1 MNILFISDVFFPRVN
16 GVSTSINT
24 FATELRALGHQVTLI
39 APSYSDE
46 DKDKEEEWI
55 VRVPS
60 HKIYFD
66 PEDRL
71 MNFGK
76 LKALLP
82 WIRDKHFDVI
92 HIHTPFTAHYVGIHF
107 GKKLDI
113 PVVETYHTFFEDY
126 LHHYLPFIPQFIS
139 RKIARTISRR
149 QCNAVD
155 GIVSPSKPM
164 LDVLK
169 QYGIKTPAE
178 VVATGLD
185 DSSFASVDGEHFRM
199 SHDIPLTQPMLL
211 FVGRVAHE
219 KNIGFLLEM
228 HVELIKKHPDALLVI
243 TGEGPAEESIKHS
256 IDKLGIS
263 NKVRMIGYLDR
274 SHELIACY
282 KAADIFVFASKSETQ
297 GLVLL
302 EAMAQGTAVVAIAE
316 LGTKSILIE
325 GEGVLIAK
333 DDINDFADK
342 VSVLL
347 SDAPKRQMIGE
358 KGRQYAKEK
367 WGAGVLAKK
376 VAKFYK
382 STINQKSSLSR
393 YLDTSIGNAKE
404 ST

>member
-39 APSYSDE
+39 APSYTDE
-46 DKDKEEEWI
+46 DKEEEWI

-139 RKIARTISRR
+139 RKLARTISRR

-185 DSSFASVDGEHFRM
+185 DSSFANVDGEHFRM
-199 SHDIPLTQPMLL
+199 SHDIPLIQPMLL

-228 HVELIKKHPDALLVI
+228 HVELIKNHPDALLVI
-243 TGEGPAEESIKHS
+243 TGEGPAEESIKQS
-256 IDKLGIS
+256 IEKLGIS

-274 SHELIACY
+274 GHELIACY

-333 DDINDFADK
+333 DDINDFAEK

-382 STINQKSSLSR
+382 SAINQKSSLSR
-393 YLDTSIGNAKE
+393 YMDTRIGNAKE

>member
-39 APSYSDE
+39 VPSYSDE
-46 DKDKEEEWI
+46 DKEEEWI

-139 RKIARTISRR
+139 RKLARTISRR

-155 GIVSPSKPM
+155 GIISPSKPM

-185 DSSFASVDGEHFRM
+185 DSSFANVDGEHFRM
-199 SHDIPLTQPMLL
+199 SHNIPLTKPILL

-256 IDKLGIS
+256 IDKLGIA

-342 VSVLL
+342 VSILL

-393 YLDTSIGNAKE
+393 YMDTRISNAKE
-404 ST
+404 SI

>member
-46 DKDKEEEWI
+46 DKQEEWI

-60 HKIYFD
+60 HMIYFD

-82 WIRDKHFDVI
+82 WVRDRHFDVI

-139 RKIARTISRR
+139 RKLARTISRR

-169 QYGIKTPAE
+169 QYGIKTPSE

-185 DSSFASVDGEHFRM
+185 DSSFANVDGEHFRI

-219 KNIGFLLEM
+219 KNINFLLEM
-228 HVELIKKHPDALLVI
+228 HVKLIRNHPDALLVI
-243 TGEGPAEESIKHS
+243 TGEGPAKESIKHS
-256 IDKLGIS
+256 MVRLGIT

-302 EAMAQGTAVVAIAE
+302 EAMAQGTAVVALAE

-333 DDINDFADK
+333 DDIDDFAHK

-347 SDAPKRQMIGE
+347 SDPTKRQMIGE
-358 KGRQYAKEK
+358 RGRQHAQEK
-367 WGAGVLAKK
+367 WGAGTLAKK
-376 VAKFYK
+376 VFKFYK
-382 STINQKSSLSR
+382 NTINQKSSLSR
-393 YLDTSIGNAKE
+393 YMDTRIGNAKE
-404 ST
+404 IT

>member
-39 APSYSDE
+39 APSYTDE
-46 DKDKEEEWI
+46 DKQEEWI

-139 RKIARTISRR
+139 RKLARTISRR

-169 QYGIKTPAE
+169 QYWIKTPAE

-185 DSSFASVDGEHFRM
+185 DSSFAHVDGEHFRM
-199 SHDIPLTQPMLL
+199 SHDIPLAQPMLL

-256 IDKLGIS
+256 IDKLDIS

-358 KGRQYAKEK
+358 KGRQYAQEK

-393 YLDTSIGNAKE
+393 YMDTRISNAKE

>member
-39 APSYSDE
+39 APSYTDE
-46 DKDKEEEWI
+46 DKQEEWI

-139 RKIARTISRR
+139 RKLARTISRR

-185 DSSFASVDGEHFRM
+185 DSSFANVDGEHFRM

-228 HVELIKKHPDALLVI
+228 HLELIKNHPDALLVI

-358 KGRQYAKEK
+358 KGRQYAQEK

-393 YLDTSIGNAKE
+393 YMDTRISNAKE

>member
-39 APSYSDE
+39 APSYTDE
-46 DKDKEEEWI
+46 DKEEEWI

-155 GIVSPSKPM
+155 GIISPSKPM

-342 VSVLL
+342 VSALL
-347 SDAPKRQMIGE
+347 SDATKRQMIGE
-358 KGRQYAKEK
+358 KGRQYAQEK

-393 YLDTSIGNAKE
+393 YMDTRIGNAKE
-404 ST
+404 LT

>member
-24 FATELRALGHQVTLI
+24 FATELKALGHQVTLI
-39 APSYSDE
+39 APSYTDE
-46 DKDKEEEWI
+46 DKKEEWI

-139 RKIARTISRR
+139 RKLARTISRR

-185 DSSFASVDGEHFRM
+185 DSSFANVDGEHFRL

-228 HVELIKKHPDALLVI
+228 HVKLIKKHPDALLVI

-358 KGRQYAKEK
+358 KGRQYAQEK

-393 YLDTSIGNAKE
+393 YMDTRIGNAKE

>member
-39 APSYSDE
+39 APSYTDE
-46 DKDKEEEWI
+46 DKQEEWI

-139 RKIARTISRR
+139 RKLARTISRR

-228 HVELIKKHPDALLVI
+228 HVELIKNHPDALLVI
-243 TGEGPAEESIKHS
+243 TGEGPAEESIKQS
-256 IDKLGIS
+256 IEKLGIS

-274 SHELIACY
+274 GHELIACY

-342 VSVLL
+342 VSALL

-358 KGRQYAKEK
+358 KGRQYAQEK
-367 WGAGVLAKK
+367 WTAGILAKK

-382 STINQKSSLSR
+382 SAINQKSSLSR
-393 YLDTSIGNAKE
+393 YMDTRIGKAKE
-404 ST
+404 TT

>member
-39 APSYSDE
+39 APSYTDE
-46 DKDKEEEWI
+46 DKQEEWI

-139 RKIARTISRR
+139 RKLARTISRR

-185 DSSFASVDGEHFRM
+185 DSSFANVDGEHFRM

-228 HVELIKKHPDALLVI
+228 HVELIKNHPDALLVI
-243 TGEGPAEESIKHS
+243 TGEGPAEESIKQS
-256 IDKLGIS
+256 IEKLGIS

-274 SHELIACY
+274 GHELIACY

-342 VSVLL
+342 VSALL
-347 SDAPKRQMIGE
+347 SDATKRQMIGE
-358 KGRQYAKEK
+358 KGRQYAQEK

-393 YLDTSIGNAKE
+393 YMDTRIGNAKE

>member
-16 GVSTSINT
+16 GVSTSINI
-24 FATELRALGHQVTLI
+24 FATELKALGHQVTLI

-46 DKDKEEEWI
+46 DKHEEWI

-82 WIRDKHFDVI
+82 WIRDRHFDVI

-139 RKIARTISRR
+139 RKLARTISRR

-185 DSSFASVDGEHFRM
+185 GSSFANVDGEHFRI

-219 KNIGFLLEM
+219 KNINFLLEM
-228 HVELIKKHPDALLVI
+228 HVKLIRNHPDALLVI

-256 IDKLGIS
+256 MDRLGIT

-302 EAMAQGTAVVAIAE
+302 EAMAQGTAVVALAE

-333 DDINDFADK
+333 DDVDDFAHK

-347 SDAPKRQMIGE
+347 SDPTKRQMIGE
-358 KGRQYAKEK
+358 RGRQYAQEK
-367 WGAGVLAKK
+367 WGAGTLAKK
-376 VAKFYK
+376 IFKFYK
-382 STINQKSSLSR
+382 NTINQKSSLSR
-393 YLDTSIGNAKE
+393 YMDTRIGNAKE
-404 ST
+404 LT

>member
-39 APSYSDE
+39 APSYTDE
-46 DKDKEEEWI
+46 DKQEEWI

-139 RKIARTISRR
+139 RKLARTISRR

-199 SHDIPLTQPMLL
+199 SHDIPLAQPMLL

-256 IDKLGIS
+256 IEKLGIS

-342 VSVLL
+342 VSALL

-358 KGRQYAKEK
+358 KGRQYAQEK
-367 WGAGVLAKK
+367 WGAGILAKK

-393 YLDTSIGNAKE
+393 YMDTRIGKAKE
-404 ST
+404 TT

>member
-39 APSYSDE
+39 APSYTNE
-46 DKDKEEEWI
+46 DKQEEWI

-71 MNFGK
+71 MNFSK

-82 WIRDKHFDVI
+82 WIRDKHFDII

-139 RKIARTISRR
+139 RKLARTISRR
-149 QCNAVD
+149 QCNVVD

-185 DSSFASVDGEHFRM
+185 DSSFASVDGEYFRM
-199 SHDIPLTQPMLL
+199 SHDIPLAQPMLL

-228 HVELIKKHPDALLVI
+228 HVELIKNHPDALLVI
-243 TGEGPAEESIKHS
+243 TGEGPAEESIKHT
-256 IDKLGIS
+256 IEKLGIS
-263 NKVRMIGYLDR
+263 NQVRMIGYLDR

-382 STINQKSSLSR
+382 STVNQKSSLSR
-393 YLDTSIGNAKE
+393 YLDTRIGNAKE

>member
-39 APSYSDE
+39 APSYTDE
-46 DKDKEEEWI
+46 DKQEEWI

-139 RKIARTISRR
+139 RKLARTISRR

-169 QYGIKTPAE
+169 QYGIKTPVE

-185 DSSFASVDGEHFRM
+185 DSSFANVDGDHFRM

-228 HVELIKKHPDALLVI
+228 HLELIKKHPDALLVI

-256 IDKLGIS
+256 IEKLGIS

-274 SHELIACY
+274 NHELIACY

-358 KGRQYAKEK
+358 KGRQYAQEK

-393 YLDTSIGNAKE
+393 YMDTRIGNVKE

>member
-46 DKDKEEEWI
+46 DKQEEWI

-139 RKIARTISRR
+139 RKLARTISRR

-155 GIVSPSKPM
+155 GIISPSKPM

-169 QYGIKTPAE
+169 QYGIKTSAE

-185 DSSFASVDGEHFRM
+185 DSSFANVDGEHFRM
-199 SHDIPLTQPMLL
+199 SHNIPLTKPMLL

-256 IDKLGIS
+256 IDKLGIA

-342 VSVLL
+342 VSILL

-393 YLDTSIGNAKE
+393 YMDTRISNAKE
-404 ST
+404 SI

>member
-39 APSYSDE
+39 VPSYTDE
-46 DKDKEEEWI
+46 DKQEEWI

-139 RKIARTISRR
+139 RKLARTISRR

-256 IDKLGIS
+256 IEKLGIS

-342 VSVLL
+342 VSILL

-393 YLDTSIGNAKE
+393 YLDTRIGNAKE

>member
-39 APSYSDE
+39 APSYTDE
-46 DKDKEEEWI
+46 DKQEEWI

-139 RKIARTISRR
+139 RKLARTISRR

-155 GIVSPSKPM
+155 GIVSPSMPM

-185 DSSFASVDGEHFRM
+185 DSSFANVDGEHFRM

-228 HVELIKKHPDALLVI
+228 HLELIKNHPDALLVI
-243 TGEGPAEESIKHS
+243 TGEGPAEESIKQS
-256 IDKLGIS
+256 IEKLSIS

-274 SHELIACY
+274 GHELIACY

-342 VSVLL
+342 VSALL

-358 KGRQYAKEK
+358 KGRQYAQEK
-367 WGAGVLAKK
+367 WTAGILAKK

-382 STINQKSSLSR
+382 SAINQKSSLSR
-393 YLDTSIGNAKE
+393 YMDTRIGKAKE
-404 ST
+404 TT

>member
-39 APSYSDE
+39 APSYTDE
-46 DKDKEEEWI
+46 DKQEEWI

-139 RKIARTISRR
+139 RKLARTISRR

-185 DSSFASVDGEHFRM
+185 DSSFARVDGEHFRM
-199 SHDIPLTQPMLL
+199 SHDIPLAQPMLL

-243 TGEGPAEESIKHS
+243 TGEGPAEDSIKHS
-256 IDKLGIS
+256 IDKLGIL

-302 EAMAQGTAVVAIAE
+302 EAMAQGTVVVAIAE

-358 KGRQYAKEK
+358 KGRQYAQEK

-393 YLDTSIGNAKE
+393 YMDTRISNAKE

>member
-39 APSYSDE
+39 APSYTDE
-46 DKDKEEEWI
+46 DKQEEWI

-71 MNFGK
+71 MNFGN

-139 RKIARTISRR
+139 RKLARTISRR

-185 DSSFASVDGEHFRM
+185 DSSFARVDGEHFRM
-199 SHDIPLTQPMLL
+199 SHDIPLAQPMLL

-256 IDKLGIS
+256 IDKLDIS

-358 KGRQYAKEK
+358 KGRQYAQEK

-393 YLDTSIGNAKE
+393 YMDTRISNAKE

>member
-39 APSYSDE
+39 APSYTDE
-46 DKDKEEEWI
+46 DKQEEWI

-139 RKIARTISRR
+139 RKLARTISRR

-199 SHDIPLTQPMLL
+199 SHDIPLAQPMLL

-393 YLDTSIGNAKE
+393 YLDTRIGNAKE

>member
-39 APSYSDE
+39 APSYTDE
-46 DKDKEEEWI
+46 DKQEEWI

-139 RKIARTISRR
+139 RKLARTISRR

-185 DSSFASVDGEHFRM
+185 DSSFANVDGEHFRM
-199 SHDIPLTQPMLL
+199 SHDIPLAQPMLL

-256 IDKLGIS
+256 IDKLSIS

-358 KGRQYAKEK
+358 KGRQYAQEK

-393 YLDTSIGNAKE
+393 YMDTRISNAKE

>member
-16 GVSTSINT
+16 GVSTSINI

-39 APSYSDE
+39 APSYTDE
-46 DKDKEEEWI
+46 DKQEEWI

-139 RKIARTISRR
+139 RKLARTISRR

-185 DSSFASVDGEHFRM
+185 DSSFANVDGEHFRL

-228 HVELIKKHPDALLVI
+228 HVKLIKKHPDALLVI
-243 TGEGPAEESIKHS
+243 TGEGPAEDSIKHS

-347 SDAPKRQMIGE
+347 SDAPKRQIIGE
-358 KGRQYAKEK
+358 KGRQYAQEK

-393 YLDTSIGNAKE
+393 YMDTRIGNAKE

>member
-39 APSYSDE
+39 APSYTDE
-46 DKDKEEEWI
+46 DKQEEWI

-139 RKIARTISRR
+139 RKLARTISRR

-185 DSSFASVDGEHFRM
+185 DSSFANVDGEHFRM

-228 HVELIKKHPDALLVI
+228 HVELIKNHPDALLVI
-243 TGEGPAEESIKHS
+243 TGEGPAEESIKQS
-256 IDKLGIS
+256 IEKLGIS

-274 SHELIACY
+274 GHELIACY

-342 VSVLL
+342 VSALL

-393 YLDTSIGNAKE
+393 YMDTRIGNAKE

>member
-39 APSYSDE
+39 APSYTDE
-46 DKDKEEEWI
+46 DKQEEWI

-139 RKIARTISRR
+139 RKLARTISRR

-185 DSSFASVDGEHFRM
+185 ESSFANVDGEHFRM

-228 HVELIKKHPDALLVI
+228 HVELIKNHPDALLVI
-243 TGEGPAEESIKHS
+243 TGEGPAEESIKQS
-256 IDKLGIS
+256 IEKLGIS
-263 NKVRMIGYLDR
+263 NKVRMIGYLHR

-342 VSVLL
+342 VSALL

-358 KGRQYAKEK
+358 KGRQYAQEK
-367 WGAGVLAKK
+367 WGAGILAKK

-393 YLDTSIGNAKE
+393 YMDTRFGKAKE
-404 ST
+404 TT

>member
-39 APSYSDE
+39 APSYTDE
-46 DKDKEEEWI
+46 DKQEEWI

-139 RKIARTISRR
+139 RKLARTISRR

-185 DSSFASVDGEHFRM
+185 GSSFASVDGEHFRL

-256 IDKLGIS
+256 IDKLDIS

-347 SDAPKRQMIGE
+347 SDASKRQMIGE
-358 KGRQYAKEK
+358 KGRQYAQEK

-382 STINQKSSLSR
+382 STTNQKSSLSR
-393 YLDTSIGNAKE
+393 YMDTRIGNAKE

>member
-24 FATELRALGHQVTLI
+24 FATELRALGHEVTLI
-39 APSYSDE
+39 APSYTDE
-46 DKDKEEEWI
+46 DKQEEWI

-71 MNFGK
+71 MNFSK

-82 WIRDKHFDVI
+82 WIRDKHFDII

-139 RKIARTISRR
+139 RKLARTISRR

-243 TGEGPAEESIKHS
+243 TGEGPAEESIKHT
-256 IDKLGIS
+256 IEKLGIS
-263 NKVRMIGYLDR
+263 NQVRMIGYLDR

-358 KGRQYAKEK
+358 KGRQYAQEK

-393 YLDTSIGNAKE
+393 YMDTRISNAKE

>member
-24 FATELRALGHQVTLI
+24 FATELKALGHQVTLI
-39 APSYSDE
+39 APSYTDE
-46 DKDKEEEWI
+46 DKKEEWI

-139 RKIARTISRR
+139 RKLARTISRR

-185 DSSFASVDGEHFRM
+185 DSSFANVDGEHFRL

-219 KNIGFLLEM
+219 KNIGFLIEM
-228 HVELIKKHPDALLVI
+228 HAKLIKKHPDALLVI
-243 TGEGPAEESIKHS
+243 TGEGPAEESIRHS

-358 KGRQYAKEK
+358 KGRQYAQEK

-382 STINQKSSLSR
+382 SAINQKSSLSR
-393 YLDTSIGNAKE
+393 YMDTRIGNAKE

>member
-39 APSYSDE
+39 APSYRDE
-46 DKDKEEEWI
+46 DKHEEWI

-82 WIRDKHFDVI
+82 WIRDRHFDVI

-139 RKIARTISRR
+139 RKLARTISRR

-169 QYGIKTPAE
+169 QYGIKTPSE

-185 DSSFASVDGEHFRM
+185 DSSFANVDGEHFRI

-219 KNIGFLLEM
+219 KNINFLLEM
-228 HVELIKKHPDALLVI
+228 HVKLIRNHPDALLVI

-256 IDKLGIS
+256 MDRLGIT

-302 EAMAQGTAVVAIAE
+302 EAMAQGTAVVALAE

-333 DDINDFADK
+333 DDIDDFAHK
-342 VSVLL
+342 VSTLL
-347 SDAPKRQMIGE
+347 SDPTKRQMIGE
-358 KGRQYAKEK
+358 RGRQYAQEK
-367 WGAGVLAKK
+367 WGAGTLAKK
-376 VAKFYK
+376 VFKFYK
-382 STINQKSSLSR
+382 NTINQKSSLSR
-393 YLDTSIGNAKE
+393 YMDTRIGNAKE
-404 ST
+404 LT

>member
-39 APSYSDE
+39 APSYTDE
-46 DKDKEEEWI
+46 DKQEEWI

-139 RKIARTISRR
+139 RKLARTISRR

-185 DSSFASVDGEHFRM
+185 DSSFARVDGEHFRM

-228 HVELIKKHPDALLVI
+228 HLELIKNHPDALLVI
-243 TGEGPAEESIKHS
+243 TGEGPAEESIKQS
-256 IDKLGIS
+256 IEKLGIS

-274 SHELIACY
+274 GHELIACY

-342 VSVLL
+342 VSALL

-358 KGRQYAKEK
+358 KGRQYAQEK
-367 WGAGVLAKK
+367 WGAGILAKK

-393 YLDTSIGNAKE
+393 YMDTRIGKAKE
-404 ST
+404 TT

>member
-39 APSYSDE
+39 APSYTDE
-46 DKDKEEEWI
+46 DKQEEWI

-82 WIRDKHFDVI
+82 WIRDKHFDII

-139 RKIARTISRR
+139 RKLARTISRR

-185 DSSFASVDGEHFRM
+185 ESSFASVDGEHFRM
-199 SHDIPLTQPMLL
+199 SHDIPLAQPMLL

-256 IDKLGIS
+256 IEKLGIS

-274 SHELIACY
+274 GHELIACY

-347 SDAPKRQMIGE
+347 SDAPKRQMIGD
-358 KGRQYAKEK
+358 KGRQYAQEK

-382 STINQKSSLSR
+382 STTNQKSSLSR
-393 YLDTSIGNAKE
+393 YMDTRIGNAKE

>member
-39 APSYSDE
+39 APSYTDE
-46 DKDKEEEWI
+46 DKQEEWI
-55 VRVPS
+55 IRVPS

-82 WIRDKHFDVI
+82 WIRDKHFDII

-139 RKIARTISRR
+139 RKLARTISRR

-185 DSSFASVDGEHFRM
+185 ESSFASVDGEHFRM
-199 SHDIPLTQPMLL
+199 SHDIPLAQPMLL

-256 IDKLGIS
+256 IEKLGIS

-274 SHELIACY
+274 GHELIACY

-347 SDAPKRQMIGE
+347 SDAPKRQMIGD
-358 KGRQYAKEK
+358 KGRQYAQEK

-382 STINQKSSLSR
+382 STTNQKSSLSR
-393 YLDTSIGNAKE
+393 YMDTRIGNAKE

>member
-24 FATELRALGHQVTLI
+24 FATELIALGHQVTLI
-39 APSYSDE
+39 APSYTDE
-46 DKDKEEEWI
+46 DKQEEWI

-82 WIRDKHFDVI
+82 WIRDKHFDII

-139 RKIARTISRR
+139 RKLARTISRR

-185 DSSFASVDGEHFRM
+185 ESSFASVDGEHFRM
-199 SHDIPLTQPMLL
+199 SHDIPLAQPMLL

-256 IDKLGIS
+256 IEKLGIS

-274 SHELIACY
+274 GHELIACY

-342 VSVLL
+342 VSILL
-347 SDAPKRQMIGE
+347 SDAPKRQMIGD
-358 KGRQYAKEK
+358 KGRQYAQEK

-382 STINQKSSLSR
+382 STTNQKSSLSR
-393 YLDTSIGNAKE
+393 YMDTRIGNAKE

>member
-39 APSYSDE
+39 APSYNDE
-46 DKDKEEEWI
+46 DKQEEWI

-139 RKIARTISRR
+139 RKLARTISRR

-185 DSSFASVDGEHFRM
+185 DSSFANVDGEHFRM

-228 HVELIKKHPDALLVI
+228 HVELIKNHPDALLVI
-243 TGEGPAEESIKHS
+243 TGEGPAEESIKQS
-256 IDKLGIS
+256 IEKLGIS

-274 SHELIACY
+274 GHELIACY

-342 VSVLL
+342 VSILL

-358 KGRQYAKEK
+358 KGRQYAQEK
-367 WGAGVLAKK
+367 WTAGILAKK

-382 STINQKSSLSR
+382 GAINQKSSLSR
-393 YLDTSIGNAKE
+393 YMDTRIGKAKE
-404 ST
+404 TT

>member
-39 APSYSDE
+39 APSYTDE
-46 DKDKEEEWI
+46 DKQEEWI

-139 RKIARTISRR
+139 RKLARTISRR

-185 DSSFASVDGEHFRM
+185 DSSFARVDGEHFRM

-256 IDKLGIS
+256 IDKLDIS

-358 KGRQYAKEK
+358 KGRQYAQEK

-393 YLDTSIGNAKE
+393 YMDTRIGNAKE

>member
-24 FATELRALGHQVTLI
+24 FATELKALGHQVTLI
-39 APSYSDE
+39 APSYTDE
-46 DKDKEEEWI
+46 DKKEEWI

-92 HIHTPFTAHYVGIHF
+92 HIHTPFTAHYAGIHF

-139 RKIARTISRR
+139 RKLARTISRR

-185 DSSFASVDGEHFRM
+185 DSSFANVDGEHFRL

-228 HVELIKKHPDALLVI
+228 HVKLIRNHPDALLVI
-243 TGEGPAEESIKHS
+243 TGEGPAEKSIKHS
-256 IDKLGIS
+256 IEKLGIS

-347 SDAPKRQMIGE
+347 SNAPKRQMIGE
-358 KGRQYAKEK
+358 KGRQYAQEK

-393 YLDTSIGNAKE
+393 YMDTRIGNTKE

>member
-39 APSYSDE
+39 APSYTDE
-46 DKDKEEEWI
+46 DKQEEWI

-139 RKIARTISRR
+139 RKLARTISRR

-185 DSSFASVDGEHFRM
+185 DSSFAHVDGEHFRM
-199 SHDIPLTQPMLL
+199 SHDIPLAQPMLL

-228 HVELIKKHPDALLVI
+228 HIELIKKHPDALLVI

-325 GEGVLIAK
+325 GEGVLIAQ

-342 VSVLL
+342 VSALL

-393 YLDTSIGNAKE
+393 YMDTRTGNAKGM
-404 ST
+404 T

>member
-39 APSYSDE
+39 APSYTDE
-46 DKDKEEEWI
+46 DKQEEWI

-139 RKIARTISRR
+139 RKLARTISRR

-185 DSSFASVDGEHFRM
+185 DSSFARVDGEHFRM
-199 SHDIPLTQPMLL
+199 SHDIPLAQPMLL

-256 IDKLGIS
+256 IDKLDIS

-382 STINQKSSLSR
+382 STTNQKSSLSR
-393 YLDTSIGNAKE
+393 YMDTRISNAKE

>member
-39 APSYSDE
+39 APSYTDE
-46 DKDKEEEWI
+46 DKQEEWI

-139 RKIARTISRR
+139 RKLARTISRR

-199 SHDIPLTQPMLL
+199 SHDIPLAQPMLL

-228 HVELIKKHPDALLVI
+228 HAELIKKHPDALLVI

-358 KGRQYAKEK
+358 KGRQYAQEK

-393 YLDTSIGNAKE
+393 YMDTRISNAKE

>member
-24 FATELRALGHQVTLI
+24 FAAELRALGHEVTLI
-39 APSYSDE
+39 APSYTDE
-46 DKDKEEEWI
+46 DKQEEWI

-139 RKIARTISRR
+139 RKLARTISRR

-228 HVELIKKHPDALLVI
+228 HEELIKKHPDALLVI

-342 VSVLL
+342 VSILL

-393 YLDTSIGNAKE
+393 YMDTRIGNAKE

>member
-39 APSYSDE
+39 APSYTDE
-46 DKDKEEEWI
+46 DKQEEWI

-139 RKIARTISRR
+139 RKLARTISRR

-256 IDKLGIS
+256 IEKLGIS

-342 VSVLL
+342 VSILL

-393 YLDTSIGNAKE
+393 YLDTRIGNAKE

>member
-39 APSYSDE
+39 APSYTDE
-46 DKDKEEEWI
+46 DKQEEWI

-139 RKIARTISRR
+139 RKLARTISRR

-185 DSSFASVDGEHFRM
+185 DSSFANVDGEHFRM
-199 SHDIPLTQPMLL
+199 SHDIPLAQPMLL

-325 GEGVLIAK
+325 GEGVLIAQ

-342 VSVLL
+342 VSALL

-393 YLDTSIGNAKE
+393 YMDTRTGNAKGM
-404 ST
+404 T